1 MNLLKPRRIG
11 WFGAV
16 FALVIVAI
24 GISVGPES
32 HSRAA
37 SDLNSKV
44 SPDLAALIRS
54 GRGLSRANLIIHFA
68 DGESQA
74 IGDSLLLGFG
84 AKVKQR
90 LNKLNARV
98 VELPLPAVEALARR
112 DEVRYIS
119 PDRPLSTLGH
129 LSSTTGTDAVRT
141 QTTTS
146 LDGLITTTTV
156 FDGSGIG
163 IAIID
168 SGIDSSH
175 IEFRNQIGLSRV
187 IASRDFTGENQT
199 KDLYGHGT
207 HVASIAAGN
216 GEMSNGAYLG
226 IAPNANLINLRIL
239 DSHGVGSTG
248 NLLAA
253 LDWVMTYRSV
263 YNIRVINMSVG
274 TPAIDSYINDP
285 LCQAVRR
292 VTDAGIVVVAAAG
305 NSGKNSSGQKVYGQI
320 HSPGNE
326 PSAIT
331 VGAANSFGT
340 DARIDDAVTTY
351 SSRGP
356 TRSYWTDASGLKH
369 NDNLLKPDLI
379 APGNKVVGAAAQ
391 NNYLLTIHPELNANV
406 STVSDRQMM
415 YLSGSSM
422 ATPVAAGTAALL
434 LQATPTLTPSLVKA
448 ILMYTAQPL
457 PNWNILEQGAGE
469 INVEGALR
477 LAKLVRPNLTSFT
490 QLGEPLLTSAA
501 PAPATNLNGEMFSWS
516 RGIILNHTY
525 ATGTNLVTKY
535 QTVYANGSI
544 LGDAVIENSSS
555 QHINTSRMSEGI
567 LLGTSIVVS
576 NGTSLGDGSSF
587 LDIGWLIGDGVMVG
601 DGMILGDGVMV
612 GDGIM
617 VADGVM
623 VGDGTLE
630 SQSALAGDNTPCMR

>member
-1 MNLLKPRRIG
+1 VNLLKPRQIG

-16 FALVIVAI
+16 VAMVSVAI
-24 GISVGPES
+24 AISLGPQS

-37 SDLNSKV
+37 SGSSSKV

-54 GRGLSRANLIIHFA
+54 DRGGSRANLIVQFG
-68 DGESQA
+68 GESQA
-74 IGDSLLLGFG
+74 IEDSLLLSLG

-90 LNKLNARV
+90 LNKLNSRV
-98 VELPLPAVEALARR
+98 VELPLPAVEALARH

-119 PDRPLSTLGH
+119 TDRPLGTLGH

-156 FDGSGIG
+156 FDGTGVG

-168 SGIDSSH
+168 SGIDSNH
-175 IEFRNQIGLSRV
+175 VEFRNQIGLSRV

-216 GEMSNGAYLG
+216 GEVSNGAYLG

-239 DSHGVGSTG
+239 DSHGLGSTS

-274 TPAIDSYINDP
+274 TPAIDSYLNDP
-285 LCQAVRR
+285 VCQAVRR

-305 NSGKNSSGQKVYGQI
+305 NSGKTSSGQKVYGQI

-356 TRSYWTDASGLKH
+356 TRSYWIDANGLKH

-379 APGNKVVGAAAQ
+379 APGNKVIAAAAQ
-391 NNYLLTIHPELNANV
+391 NNYLLNLHPELNANV
-406 STVSDRQMM
+406 STASDRQMM

-422 ATPVAAGTAALL
+422 AAPIAAGTAALL

-490 QLGEPLLTSAA
+490 QLGEPLLTSSA
-501 PAPATNLNGEMFSWS
+501 PAQATNLNGETFSWS

-525 ATGTNLVTKY
+525 ATGPNLVTKY
-535 QTVYANGSI
+535 QTVYANGSL

-555 QHINTSRMSEGI
+555 QSIITSRMSDGI
-567 LLGTSIVVS
+567 LLGTNIVIS
-576 NGTSLGDGSSF
+576 DGTSLGNGSSF
-587 LDIGWLIGDGVMVG
+587 LDIGWLIGDGAMVG
-601 DGMILGDGVMV
+601 DGMVLGDGVMV